1 MDFVDKNIE
10 KYVEALSDN
19 ESLLKEISEYIEI
32 FISQGQYP
40 LSTISSEFYISNYSL
55 KIFGIGT

>member
-19 ESLLKEISEYIEI
+19 ESLLSSKKLMNILFEI
-32 FISQGQYP
+32 FISQGCYP
-40 LSTISSEFYISNYSL
+40 AIYKVGF
-55 KIFGIGT
+55 